1 MGKLLGRAYKRWM
14 MGKTCAFLGNADIIG
29 DVREL
34 ADKIRQTATDLIT
47 NKQVDTFLVGIKGKF
62 ETLSHKMMEQI
73 QCDYPNIKIMLVIAY
88 ERDLEKVAYKFDD
101 IYYPPQAEFGYR
113 GWSIAKRNDWIIDQ
127 TDYVIAYNE
136 YQGRAYNY
144 CKKAKRKGKI
154 IIGLG
159 KQDETI

>member
-1 MGKLLGRAYKRWM
+1 MEKIKL
-14 MGKTCAFLGNADIIG
+14 
-29 DVREL
+29 
-34 ADKIRQTATDLIT
+34 TAIDLIK
-47 NKQVDTFLVGIKGKF
+47 NKGVDTFLVGNKGKF

-73 QCDYPNIKIMLVIAY
+73 QCDFPNIKIMLVIAY
-88 ERDLEKVAYKFDD
+88 AQDLEKCSYNFDD
-101 IYYPPQAEFGYR
+101 FYYPKKSELGYKR
-113 GWSIAKRNDWIIDQ
+113 WSIAKRNDWIIDQ

>member
-1 MGKLLGRAYKRWM
+1 M
-14 MGKTCAFLGNADIIG
+14 MSKTCAFFGNADIIG
-29 DVREL
+29 DVREV
-34 ADKIRQTATDLIT
+34 AEKIRQTAIDLIT

-62 ETLSHKMMEQI
+62 ETLSHRIMEQI
-73 QCDYPNIKIMLVIAY
+73 KCDYPQIKIMLVIAY

-101 IYYPPQAEFGYR
+101 IYYPPLAELGYR
-113 GWSIAKRNDWIIDQ
+113 GWSIAKRNDWIIEQ

-144 CKKAKRKGKI
+144 CKKAKRKGKT

-159 KQDETI
+159 KQDESI

>member
-1 MGKLLGRAYKRWM
+1 MSMVSCQKKGKM
-14 MGKTCAFLGNADIIG
+14 IKTACFLGNADILG
-29 DVREL
+29 DVRGV
-34 ADKIRQTATDLIT
+34 ADKIKQAAVDLIT

-62 ETLSHKMMEQI
+62 ETLSHRIMEQI
-73 QCDYPNIKIMLVIAY
+73 KCDYPQIKIMLVIAY

-101 IYYPPQAEFGYR
+101 IYYPPLAELGYR
-113 GWSIAKRNDWIIDQ
+113 GWSIAKRNEWIIDQ

>member
-1 MGKLLGRAYKRWM
+1 MVKFKL
-14 MGKTCAFLGNADIIG
+14 
-29 DVREL
+29 E
-34 ADKIRQTATDLIT
+34 
-47 NKQVDTFLVGIKGKF
+47 
-62 ETLSHKMMEQI
+62 
-73 QCDYPNIKIMLVIAY
+73 YPNIKIMLVIAY

-154 IIGLG
+154 IIELG

>member
-1 MGKLLGRAYKRWM
+1 MT
-14 MGKTCAFLGNADIIG
+14 KTCCFLGNADILG

-34 ADKIRQTATDLIT
+34 ADKIRQAAVDLIT
-47 NKQVDTFLVGIKGKF
+47 NKQVDTFLVGNKGHY
-62 ETLSHKMMEQI
+62 ETLCHKMMEQVR
-73 QCDYPNIKIMLVIAY
+73 CDYPHIKIMLVIAY
-88 ERDLEKVAYKFDD
+88 ERDLHKVAYKFDD
-101 IYYPPQAEFGYR
+101 FYYPPLAEVGYR

-136 YQGRAYNY
+136 YQGRAYKY
-144 CKKAKRKGKI
+144 CQKAKRKGKI

>member
-1 MGKLLGRAYKRWM
+1 MS
-14 MGKTCAFLGNADIIG
+14 KTCAFLGNATLWDS
-29 DVREL
+29 REVME
-34 ADKIRQTATDLIT
+34 KIKLTAIDLIK
-47 NKQVDTFLVGIKGKF
+47 NKGVDTFLVGTKGEF

-73 QCDYPNIKIMLVIAY
+73 QCDYPDIKIMLVIAY

-136 YQGRAYNY
+136 YLGRAYNY

-154 IIGLG
+154 IIGLR